1 MQKGEFNTNLIANPN
16 HKIILS
22 YSIEHLE
29 KTEKVKFFYALKGRN
44 GKQGFIPK
52 NKIKQLGRAVLLVPA
67 ESSSEAINFL
77 KLWGCKFDKQ
87 EVLLVNES
95 E

>member
-1 MQKGEFNTNLIANPN
+1 MQKREIERDLIS
-16 HKIILS
+16 KIIIS
-22 YSIEHLE
+22 YSIEHLP

-44 GKQGFIPK
+44 GKEGFIPK
-52 NKIKQLGRAVLLVPA
+52 NNIKQLGRAVLLVPS
-67 ESSSEAINFL
+67 ESKFETFNFL
-77 KLWGCKFDKQ
+77 KIWGCKFDKQ